1 MPWGWDKY
9 LTAYIWG
16 QSQALESAESATALV
31 WGSALVSTGRRHWG
45 VVGGRRWRAL
55 AGAGTVQRWEGTSA
69 DGCWQAW
76 RRWAL
81 TSAQC

>member
-45 VVGGRRWRAL
+45 VVGGRRWRAPAL
-55 AGAGTVQRWEGTSA
+55 SSAGKAPALMGAGRPGAVGR
-69 DGCWQAW
+69 
-76 RRWAL
+76 
-81 TSAQC
+81 